1 MKVKLNL
8 SVAEKKIFL
17 KELIQHISEIEN
29 SLVTLEQEPANP
41 EIKES
46 LFRNFHTIKGNAG
59 IAEYS
64 ILQKFAH
71 EIENNLQLYRNKP
84 NPIHASL
91 IELLFQS
98 TDVIKSLKDLID
110 DPNVA
115 IEESEVYFM
124 IDEFKNVPKPEGAT
138 DKKTETTVQN
148 DEKQKNVE
156 NNTIQNE
163 SSINPKDAIS
173 IEVHINEN
181 ASMPAVRLFQI
192 LNTLT
197 NKEISFVSIPTIDD
211 IKAEKIKNPLILH
224 FDSKTLTEETF
235 ESVILNILQSEE
247 IVAVKRINPLK
258 DYPKKDAN
266 AVNVK
271 NITQNTKEELQDVQ
285 ININKLDSLINLLG
299 EILIDRNKIGQHIIE
314 LEEKYTL
321 DHQIS
326 ELLDLVNHLGKITY
340 NLQTELLNIRTI
352 PLSNII
358 GKYPR
363 LIRELGK
370 KLGKKVKIEITG
382 QHVELDRL
390 ILNYLNDM
398 LIHLIRN
405 SIDHGIEMPDERLSK
420 KKDETGTIRIESHQ
434 KHNKALFI
442 ISDDGKGIDPKLI
455 KKSIL
460 DKNILDKESLN
471 ALSDSALTK
480 YVFHPGFSTK
490 QNISEISGRGV
501 GLDVVQNT
509 IQKLGGQITI
519 ESEVDKGTTFK
530 ISLPLTLAI
539 IHGLV
544 TKSNNRTFIIPL
556 SYVDEVL
563 RCTGQQI
570 KIVNKK
576 PHIVIRENLIPL
588 ISLKSLLYGIKTNI
602 QKEKKLFIVI
612 VNYNDKQTGIIVD
625 RLVGEEEIVIKN
637 IDLASDEFYIIHSA
651 TIMGTGEIG
660 LILDIASLLDF
671 VTMNKETHKSK
682 KESEFVK

>member
-8 SVAEKKIFL
+8 TVAEKKIFL

-29 SLVTLEQEPANP
+29 SLVVLEQEPTNP

-64 ILQKFAH
+64 ILQKFSH
-71 EIENNLQLYRNKP
+71 EIENTLQQYRNKP
-84 NPIHASL
+84 DPIHETV
-91 IELLFQS
+91 IDLLFQS
-98 TDVIKSLKDLID
+98 IDVINALKDKID
-110 DPNVA
+110 NPKVD
-115 IEESEVYFM
+115 IDESQIYFM
-124 IDEFKNVPKPEGAT
+124 IDEFKNVPKPVNTTKQEEQKAVSVKKEEST
-138 DKKTETTVQN
+138 DKPIALTITP
-148 DEKQKNVE
+148 KNAASLE
-156 NNTIQNE
+156 IH
-163 SSINPKDAIS
+163 IAKDTP
-173 IEVHINEN
+173 
-181 ASMPAVRLFQI
+181 MPAVRLFQI
-192 LNTLT
+192 LNTL
-197 NKEISFVSIPTIDD
+197 NQKEIPYVSVPTIEE
-211 IKAEKIKNPLILH
+211 IQAEKIELPLIIH
-224 FDSKTLTEETF
+224 YDSSTVSTDDI
-235 ESVILNILQSEE
+235 ESAITIIRQSDE
-247 IVAVKRINPLK
+247 VTGLKKINPLK
-258 DYPKKDAN
+258 AYPKKDAN
-266 AVNVK
+266 AITVK

-285 ININKLDSLINLLG
+285 INIKKLDSLINLLG
-299 EILIDRNKIGQHIIE
+299 EILIDRNKIGQQIIE

-321 DHQIS
+321 DKQFS

-370 KLGKKVKIEITG
+370 KLGKKVRLEITG

-405 SIDHGIEMPDERLSK
+405 AIDHGIEMPDDRK
-420 KKDETGTIRIESHQ
+420 AQNKAETGTIRIESHQ
-434 KHNKALFI
+434 KNNKALFI
-442 ISDDGKGIDPKLI
+442 ISDDGKGIDPKI
-455 KKSIL
+455 IGKSII
-460 DKNILDKESLN
+460 DKNIMDKETINS
-471 ALSDSALTK
+471 LSDDALIK
-480 YVFHPGFSTK
+480 YIFHPGFTTK

-501 GLDVVQNT
+501 GMDVVQNT
-509 IQKLGGQITI
+509 IQKLGGQITV
-519 ESEVDKGTTFK
+519 ESELGKGTKFK
-530 ISLPLTLAI
+530 ITLPLTLAI

-544 TKSNNRTFIIPL
+544 NKSKDRTFIIPL

-563 RCTGQQI
+563 RCTGQQVQV
-570 KIVNKK
+570 VNNK
-576 PHIVIRENLIPL
+576 PHIVIRDKLIPL
-588 ISLKSLLYGIKTNI
+588 ICLKDLLYGSKTNI
-602 QKEKKLFIVI
+602 KKAIKLFIVI

-671 VTMNKETHKSK
+671 VTMNKETQILK
-682 KESEFVK
+682 KESELIK